1 MALSLLPLR
10 LAGLLAHGTIRWLA
24 LAGKALL
31 LLMLLL
37 PVLWLILSY
46 PILLLIADLVTLAW
60 VALLASL
67 LLLTSSLVGVGVVT
81 DVEVLSDGV
90 EFLLGTVDNLVE
102 ERHC

>member
-1 MALSLLPLR
+1 MTLLPLR
-10 LAGLLAHGTIRWLA
+10 LSGLLTHGTIRWLS
-24 LAGKALL
+24 LTRVALL
-31 LLMLLL
+31 LLILLL
-37 PVLWLILSY
+37 PILWYILPY
-46 PILLLIADLVTLAW
+46 PILMLITYLVALAW

-67 LLLTSSLVGVGVVT
+67 LLLAGILVGVGVVT